1 MTVSHFWREP
11 GESGGPR
18 EVWGDGQSPRS
29 GGVAP
34 PARRLLIDLTPL
46 RRSRDFR
53 HLVWGELVSVLGN
66 QLTTVAVPYQV
77 YQLTRSSLA
86 VGLVSITQLFPL
98 IAGSLL
104 GGSVVD
110 AMDRRRLLMIAQV
123 LMAACSAGL
132 AVNADLGPAL
142 WPLFVLPALA
152 AGFSGLDSA
161 GRNAIVPNLVR
172 RSEVATANSI
182 FQALFQFGL
191 VAGPALAGLLLAGAG
206 VRFVYWLDVASFG
219 VALVAVFLISPQ
231 PVREPGHRP
240 GLRSVMEGL
249 RYVRGK
255 QAIEGAYLIDLNAMV
270 FGMPRALFPALA
282 ASVFG
287 GGASTLG
294 FLYAAPGAGALVGAL
309 TTGWVS
315 RIQRQGLAVI
325 IAVIAWGA
333 AITCFGLVSWL
344 PLALLLLALAGCADV
359 ISAVFRST
367 IIQLAVPDAL
377 RGRLAGLQ
385 IAVVTG
391 GPRVGDL
398 EAGAVAAGF
407 GNTVS
412 VVSGGLACIAGAL
425 VLARALPGFRRQR
438 MEPVQHEAAAP
449 AGLGAATLTAREPG
463 ALDPPTADRHQGER
477 CRRVGA
483 RNTCSICRGFGHL
496 QQCSRSPLST
506 LGGGG
511 NRTRVL
517 QYLTRASPGAACSAF
532 LSPGDHASKAPTG
545 SATVWCPA

>member
-1 MTVSHFWREP
+1 MSK
-11 GESGGPR
+11 
-18 EVWGDGQSPRS
+18 
-29 GGVAP
+29 
-34 PARRLLIDLTPL
+34 PAEQPSRPAWRLLIDLTPL

-53 HLVWGELVSVLGN
+53 RLVSGELVSVLGT

-98 IAGSLL
+98 VAGSLL

-110 AMDRRRLLMIAQV
+110 AMDRRRLLMAAQV
-123 LMAACSAGL
+123 LMAVCSAGL

-161 GRNAIVPNLVR
+161 GRNAIVPNMVQ
-172 RSEVATANSI
+172 RSEVSTANAM
-182 FQALFQFGL
+182 FQALFQLGL
-191 VAGPALAGLLLAGAG
+191 VVGPAVAGLLLEGAG

-219 VALVAVFLISPQ
+219 VALVAVYLISPQ

-240 GLRSVMEGL
+240 GLRSILEGL
-249 RYVRGK
+249 RFVRGR
-255 QAIEGAYLIDLNAMV
+255 QALQGAYLIDINAMV

-282 ASVFG
+282 TTVFG

-315 RIQRQGLAVI
+315 RIRRQGLAVI
-325 IAVIAWGA
+325 IAVIAWGV

-344 PLALLLLALAGCADV
+344 PLALLLLAAAGCADV

-367 IIQLAVPDAL
+367 IIQLTVPDSL

-398 EAGAVAAGF
+398 ESGVVATAF
-407 GNTVS
+407 GDTFS

-425 VLARALPGFRRQR
+425 VLARLMPGFRRLHISAGSPQEGR
-438 MEPVQHEAAAP
+438 AP
-449 AGLGAATLTAREPG
+449 DATPALAGR
-463 ALDPPTADRHQGER
+463 
-477 CRRVGA
+477 
-483 RNTCSICRGFGHL
+483 
-496 QQCSRSPLST
+496 
-506 LGGGG
+506 
-511 NRTRVL
+511 
-517 QYLTRASPGAACSAF
+517 
-532 LSPGDHASKAPTG
+532 
-545 SATVWCPA
+545 

>member
-1 MTVSHFWREP
+1 
-11 GESGGPR
+11 
-18 EVWGDGQSPRS
+18 
-29 GGVAP
+29 
-34 PARRLLIDLTPL
+34 
-46 RRSRDFR
+46 
-53 HLVWGELVSVLGN
+53 VSVLGN

-77 YQLTRSSLA
+77 YQLTHSSLM
-86 VGLVSITQLFPL
+86 VGLVSTTQLFPL

-132 AVNADLGPAL
+132 AVNTDLGTAL

-161 GRNAIVPNLVR
+161 GRNAIMPNMVR
-172 RSEVATANSI
+172 RSEVSTANAI

-206 VRFVYWLDVASFG
+206 VRFVYWMDVASFG
-219 VALVAVFLISPQ
+219 AALVAVFLISPQ
-231 PVREPGHRP
+231 PAPAGGSGHRP
-240 GLRSVMEGL
+240 GLRSILEGL
-249 RYVRGK
+249 AFVRGR
-255 QAIEGAYLIDLNAMV
+255 QAIQGAYLIDINAMV

-282 ASVFG
+282 VSVFG
-287 GGASTLG
+287 GGAATLG
-294 FLYAAPGAGALVGAL
+294 FLYAAPGAGALAGAL

-325 IAVIAWGA
+325 VAVIAWGA
-333 AITCFGLVSWL
+333 AVAAFGLVSWL
-344 PLALLLLALAGCADV
+344 PLALVLLALAGCADV

-391 GPRVGDL
+391 GPRIGDL
-398 EAGAVAAGF
+398 EAGAVATAF
-407 GNTVS
+407 GTTVS

-425 VLARALPGFRRQR
+425 LLARLLPGFRRQR
-438 MEPVQHEAAAP
+438 MDQ
-449 AGLGAATLTAREPG
+449 GAAGSEP
-463 ALDPPTADRHQGER
+463 
-477 CRRVGA
+477 
-483 RNTCSICRGFGHL
+483 
-496 QQCSRSPLST
+496 
-506 LGGGG
+506 LGGG
-511 NRTRVL
+511 
-517 QYLTRASPGAACSAF
+517 PG
-532 LSPGDHASKAPTG
+532 
-545 SATVWCPA
+545 